1 MTGQTEKEHK
11 RQREKE
17 TGEREQQTGQPDK
30 HIEEQQTGQIDAHA
44 EEQQTGQIEQPTGQ
58 IEEDTEGQTEE
69 TPPIQQQGQK
79 SRALAGAARYRSI
92 FKNEWTSSW
101 PFITRGSLNTHY
113 WCAVCRIENS
123 CCHQG
128 VADVVRHIKSKG
140 HQDKQR
146 ALQSTATISQY
157 AIPVPSVGGMSAQ
170 EVKTRRA
177 EVKVTA
183 GLVVHN
189 VPLAFADH
197 LGPLLKECFG
207 DSKTAQEYRCA
218 RTKSSCITN
227 EALAPYFTQ
236 QLSKEM
242 KKAPYTLVT
251 DGSNDTG
258 VQKMNPLTVRVFMG
272 SKVVHQFLSMCT
284 TSGTRYGTAS
294 AIFTKLNSTLEE
306 HGIPWENC
314 IGLSVD
320 NAAVNIGSHNSI
332 ASRVLQKH
340 PNTYIH
346 GCPCHVAHN
355 TAKAAGVGFF
365 KVSGF
370 DLEDMVVDI
379 GYWFKGSTN
388 RKGYLT
394 EFCELHEAEYMEVLL
409 HISVRWLSLER
420 CVTRILRLYEPL
432 ASYYKSANEN
442 QARFKRLVQT
452 FTDPMTEVYQLFFQA
467 SIPTFTSFNLL
478 LQREQSSIFL
488 LHDEMVKFVRKL
500 CSKFMVPAAL
510 QGHDE
515 PCEMSL

>member
-1 MTGQTEKEHK
+1 M
-11 RQREKE
+11 
-17 TGEREQQTGQPDK
+17 
-30 HIEEQQTGQIDAHA
+30 
-44 EEQQTGQIEQPTGQ
+44 
-58 IEEDTEGQTEE
+58 
-69 TPPIQQQGQK
+69 
-79 SRALAGAARYRSI
+79 
-92 FKNEWTSSW
+92 
-101 PFITRGSLNTHY
+101 
-113 WCAVCRIENS
+113 
-123 CCHQG
+123 
-128 VADVVRHIKSKG
+128 
-140 HQDKQR
+140 
-146 ALQSTATISQY
+146 
-157 AIPVPSVGGMSAQ
+157 
-170 EVKTRRA
+170 
-177 EVKVTA
+177 TA

-236 QLSKEM
+236 ELVKEM
-242 KKAPYTLVT
+242 KM
-251 DGSNDTG
+251 G
-258 VQKMNPLTVRVFMG
+258 VEKMNPLTVRVFMG
-272 SKVVHQFLSMCT
+272 SKVVHQFLNMCS
-284 TSGTRYGTAS
+284 TSGTRCGTAS
-294 AIFTKLNSTLEE
+294 EIFTKINSTIEE

-320 NAAVNIGSHNSI
+320 NGAVNIGPRNSI

-394 EFCELHEAEYMEVLL
+394 EFCELHEAEDMEVLL

-452 FTDPMTEVYQLFFQA
+452 FTDPMTKCTCCSSKPLYQL
-467 SIPTFTSFNLL
+467 SLL
-478 LQREQSSIFL
+478 STCCFRESSHQYFCYI
-488 LHDEMVKFVRKL
+488 
-500 CSKFMVPAAL
+500 S
-510 QGHDE
+510 
-515 PCEMSL
+515 

>member
-1 MTGQTEKEHK
+1 MQSSCARK
-11 RQREKE
+11 
-17 TGEREQQTGQPDK
+17 
-30 HIEEQQTGQIDAHA
+30 
-44 EEQQTGQIEQPTGQ
+44 
-58 IEEDTEGQTEE
+58 EE
-69 TPPIQQQGQK
+69 TEMVLE
-79 SRALAGAARYRSI
+79 R
-92 FKNEWTSSW
+92 
-101 PFITRGSLNTHY
+101 
-113 WCAVCRIENS
+113 
-123 CCHQG
+123 
-128 VADVVRHIKSKG
+128 
-140 HQDKQR
+140 
-146 ALQSTATISQY
+146 LQMNKTATKIRRCCQLSRFRRVTHGF
-157 AIPVPSVGGMSAQ
+157 ACVHTHTHLITHAKKIRSWGETRLFLLNSPPVDGADGWLDPEASDRRRYTPKFNYHLEKCDDVSETSKEKDSVWMTFSSSRTKQ
-170 EVKTRRA
+170 HFKPTRRA